1 MTRNELSAEAVE
13 KVLWWEDIGH
23 PPKAGQLKAVDDA
36 IRAAVAEERA
46 SLMNDVTALLE
57 QQTQD
62 RVRAAVALELEM
74 CAKLA
79 EELEAIYEVRDYA
92 DPEAKAKGGYAAETK
107 DFAAALRARGNQ

>member
-1 MTRNELSAEAVE
+1 MLAKGEVMTRNELSAEAVE

-36 IRAAVAEERA
+36 IRAAVAEERVCG
-46 SLMNDVTALLE
+46 DK
-57 QQTQD
+57 
-62 RVRAAVALELEM
+62 RVAEEREA